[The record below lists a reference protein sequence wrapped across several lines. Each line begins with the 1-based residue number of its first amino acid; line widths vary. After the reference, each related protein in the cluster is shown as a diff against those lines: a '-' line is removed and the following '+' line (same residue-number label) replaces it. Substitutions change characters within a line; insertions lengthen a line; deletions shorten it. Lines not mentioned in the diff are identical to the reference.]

1 MFLQK
6 LVVVLQLLAALSVEA
21 LRLLGEVGSTALLP
35 PEGASTARLS
45 VDGKV
50 FELRLH
56 VKRVA

>member
-6 LVVVLQLLAALSVEA
+6 LVVLLQLLAALSVEA

-35 PEGASTARLS
+35 PEGTSTARLS

>member
-6 LVVVLQLLAALSVEA
+6 FVAVLQLLAALSVEA

-35 PEGASTARLS
+35 PEGTNTAKLS

>member
-6 LVVVLQLLAALSVEA
+6 FVVVLQLLAALSVEA

-35 PEGASTARLS
+35 PEGTSTAKLS